1 MRATTGHDPE
11 RPPVLGGPS
20 RRANAPHDRGGEG
33 SIAGRLV
40 IEALSSTLGLMI
52 GTVVGIPFLG
62 GLVACFDCRRTP
74 MASFGLGLGYITT
87 VSLATAGMVTLAGNL
102 VFDQPGS
109 YWASLLGAFVF
120 GLLPAPML
128 FIYPRTRDEAGAGLA
143 LIGGAFGAPLGAVV
157 GYEAGLYQRRSA
169 PPEVGARPRRHLAR
183 PQVRLLPWL
192 RRDAERGTLA
202 GGVGL
207 TGRW

>member
-1 MRATTGHDPE
+1 MPVDSVGGATARVEQPDAGH
-11 RPPVLGGPS
+11 
-20 RRANAPHDRGGEG
+20 
-33 SIAGRLV
+33 IAGRLV
-40 IEALSSTLGLMI
+40 IETLSSVLGLMV
-52 GTVVGIPFLG
+52 GTFVGIPFLAG
-62 GLVACFDCRRTP
+62 VVACFDCRRTP
-74 MASFGLGLGYITT
+74 LESFALGLGYVSV

-109 YWASLLGAFVF
+109 YWASLLGAIVF

-128 FIYPRTRDEAGAGLA
+128 FTYRGTRDEAGAGLA
-143 LIGGAFGAPLGAVV
+143 LIGGVFGAPLGAIV

-169 PPEVGARPRRHLAR
+169 PPEVGARTHRRLAR
-183 PQVRLLPWL
+183 PKVRLLPWL
-192 RRDAERGTLA
+192 RRDTERGALA